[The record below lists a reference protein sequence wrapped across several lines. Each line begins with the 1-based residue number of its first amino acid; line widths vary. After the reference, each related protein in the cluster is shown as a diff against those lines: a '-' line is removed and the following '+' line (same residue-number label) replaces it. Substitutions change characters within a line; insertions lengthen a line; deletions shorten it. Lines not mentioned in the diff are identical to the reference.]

1 VLSRDLVKELCRYWN
16 QTGWPFSYID
26 KIADLGEKIYTMSK
40 DAEIK
45 SSILYLI
52 MDLAILYNRWYAM
65 GTVRRLFNDLNSNIS
80 VQSELAM
87 KLRENHLSIYNIFE
101 SENELPQMIKEVYQ
115 EN

>member
-1 VLSRDLVKELCRYWN
+1 
-16 QTGWPFSYID
+16 
-26 KIADLGEKIYTMSK
+26 
-40 DAEIK
+40 
-45 SSILYLI
+45 
-52 MDLAILYNRWYAM
+52 M

-87 KLRENHLSIYNIFE
+87 RLRENHLSIYNIFE